1 MNELFPI
8 LFGSLAGLCCAK
20 IRVARR
26 RTALWIV
33 LSLLCGVAA
42 TVASGEFKFGWSF
55 LLTDIPLAGGAAL
68 GVITLRKFARPAS
81 TVR

>member
-1 MNELFPI
+1 MNEVLPI
-8 LFGSLAGLCCAK
+8 LYGTLAGLCCAR
-20 IRVARR
+20 IRAAHW

-33 LSLLCGVAA
+33 LSVLGGVAA
-42 TVASGEFKFGWSF
+42 TLLSGEFKFGWGF
-55 LLTDIPLAGGAAL
+55 LFIDIPLAGGVAL